1 MIRVKSETHLKSQV
15 LLDQPNRVQDLQDRD
30 PGRSFKY
37 MNLFVVEFPS
47 RVQLVT
53 IQWTAACQASL
64 SLNIS
69 QSLPK
74 FISIKLV
81 MPSNHLIL
89 CCPLLH
95 LSAIFPSIRV
105 FSNESAVCIRWPKYW
120 PNNPNFYKMYE
131 ASNRPE
137 LQQEDFRE
145 NWTGCWRLYL

>member
-74 FISIKLV
+74 FISIESAV
-81 MPSNHLIL
+81 PSNHLIL
-89 CCPLLH
+89 CCPLL
-95 LSAIFPSIRV
+95 LLPSIFPNIRV
-105 FSNESAVCIRWPKYW
+105 FSNKSAVHIRWPNYW
-120 PNNPNFYKMYE
+120 SFSFSISPSKEYSG
-131 ASNRPE
+131 ASQVV
-137 LQQEDFRE
+137 LWCFQQSCMDVRV
-145 NWTGCWRLYL
+145 GP

>member
-64 SLNIS
+64 SFTIS
-69 QSLPK
+69 QHLLK
-74 FISIKLV
+74 FMSIELV
-81 MPSNHLIL
+81 MPSNHFIP
-89 CCPLLH
+89 CRSLL
-95 LSAIFPSIRV
+95 LLPSIFPSIRV
-105 FSNESAVCIRWPKYW
+105 FSSKLLFTSGGQTIGASASASVLPKSIQGLPRW
-120 PNNPNFYKMYE
+120 
-131 ASNRPE
+131 
-137 LQQEDFRE
+137 
-145 NWTGCWRLYL
+145 C

>member
-74 FISIKLV
+74 FISIESAV
-81 MPSNHLIL
+81 PSNHLIL
-89 CCPLLH
+89 CCPLL
-95 LSAIFPSIRV
+95 LLPSIFPNIRV
-105 FSNESAVCIRWPKYW
+105 FSNKSAVHIRWPNYW
-120 PNNPNFYKMYE
+120 SFSFSISPSKEYSG
-131 ASNRPE
+131 ASQVVLVGRTLMP
-137 LQQEDFRE
+137 LQEI
-145 NWTGCWRLYL
+145 

>member
-69 QSLPK
+69 QNLPK
-74 FISIKLV
+74 FISIESAV
-81 MPSNHLIL
+81 PSNHLIL
-89 CCPLLH
+89 CCPLL
-95 LSAIFPSIRV
+95 LLPSIFPNIRV
-105 FSNESAVCIRWPKYW
+105 FSNKSAVHIRWPNYW
-120 PNNPNFYKMYE
+120 SFSFSISPSKEYSG
-131 ASNRPE
+131 ASQVVLVGRTLMP
-137 LQQEDFRE
+137 LQEI
-145 NWTGCWRLYL
+145 

>member
-1 MIRVKSETHLKSQV
+1 MLFNPDNYLYPDSLVAQWNSAILFPTT
-15 LLDQPNRVQDLQDRD
+15 LDVVVQSLSHAQ
-30 PGRSFKY
+30 
-37 MNLFVVEFPS
+37 LFVTP
-47 RVQLVT
+47 
-53 IQWTAACQASL
+53 WTAVFQASL
-64 SLNIS
+64 SFTIS